1 MKKFLKL
8 FSIAVIAVIIIGVII
23 SFSSNQNSQN
33 SQNSTVQPVSTST
46 SISIGDNVILDEG
59 VSTAKV
65 VIVATTQANLDEII
79 KLSNAGDDLGIAKM
93 IVDGYAFMVDR
104 GTQARIIDTA
114 MYVRKVRIM
123 SGDYYGESGWVPF
136 EFCKK

>member
-23 SFSSNQNSQN
+23 SFSSNQN